1 MKVKQFNSANLKELR
16 TELNAQ
22 MAKIEKKFGIKIDV
36 GNMSY
41 RSDEVSI
48 KVKANTISATG
59 MVNTKEVDAF
69 IRHSTRLGF
78 SHFKVGDRVEIEGHI
93 LTIKGF
99 NTRASKSPI
108 QLEANG
114 RPYKCTVATLKNRQ
128 PIK

>member
-1 MKVKQFNSANLKELR
+1 MSNTKKVTISLTPEQQDKARSLSKDLFGKE
-16 TELNAQ
+16 N
-22 MAKIEKKFGIKIDV
+22 I
-36 GNMSY
+36 SY

-114 RPYKCTVATLKNRQ
+114 RPYKCTVASLKNRQ